1 MMLSQHRIHMK
12 RVTFLGWVASLTL
25 VATSPLIAQISSATV
40 AGTVVDVTSA
50 RITNADVKL
59 VNILSGAENDSRTN
73 RDGSFLMSGVI
84 PGDYTLEID
93 RAGFAAIQITGL
105 TLHVGDTKNLLIR
118 MRVGT
123 VTQTVNVEQAS
134 TSLDTAD
141 ISVSTVVDKAFVAN
155 MPLNGRSFRD
165 LIDMIPGVLTQSPQT
180 SGESFGAR
188 GTFSVNGQQLNAN
201 SYLVD
206 GVSANVGAALLTGSH
221 KVASDGSAAGLTA
234 LGTTQGL
241 VAVDALQEFRVL
253 TSTYSSEYGRSLG
266 GQFAL
271 LTRSGTNAVH
281 GTLFNYLRSD
291 ATDAEDWY
299 RRFNRSDARTSY
311 HQDDFGGT
319 LGGPFTVPR
328 LYRGTNKTFYF
339 LSYEGLNVEQPSAP
353 EVAFVPRL
361 ALQGDAALH
370 LQPIFNLFPQG
381 NYTLNYPSADSTGL
395 APYPGGATSYPG
407 IVNATSVR
415 LDHALSSG
423 ISGFFRYG
431 ETPSSSQAGNLSS
444 ITKVHLDT
452 RTFTFGVTAQL
463 ASRFSNDFRAG
474 YAASRSSLTTSL
486 DNYFYSSSFHFGNSL
501 NPLMGLPASTAS
513 SSADFFVH
521 VAGAGSSEI
530 QTDQATSTLHQWNFR
545 DTASAQLGEHL
556 IRFGIDVRH
565 VVSMIRP
572 PSLRV
577 EANFFTTDSLR
588 QNAASVVSISKNLP
602 ATPVFEQFAAF
613 IQDEWR
619 LTEGLTVSSGLR
631 WEVAPPPHGADGND
645 AYTLLGPLDNPG
657 ALTVA
662 RRGTPL
668 WRTGRFNIAPHVG
681 GVWAPIRTPGKE
693 LLLRGGVGMYFAA
706 ANAAAS
712 EAFSAMGFSETR
724 QLLHAAVPVTT
735 QQLDFS
741 PGSSTNRTS
750 AIFAFPQHLQLPYT
764 LQWNVA
770 LEKSIGTSQTLS
782 VSWVGADGRRLL
794 QKQRATA
801 QTQPAQWGE
810 LFFFPGQVSSSYQ
823 ALQAKFQRTMSNG
836 LQVLG
841 SYGWAHTLDYGST
854 APAFALRHG
863 NSDLDVRQTFQAA
876 ISWSPRIP
884 ATVQPAK
891 ALLTGWSFDGR
902 LSIRSAFPITPLG
915 TITSDPATGS
925 RYYSG
930 VDLISGR
937 PLYLYGA
944 QFPGGRMINGGPNA
958 SAPAFTLPSG
968 DDAGNAPRN
977 LLRGFGASQIN
988 LAVRREFPLPAGTH
1002 LQLRLDAFN
1011 VLNHP
1016 QFGYTDPVLTDALF
1030 GQATLMLNQS
1040 FGSTG
1045 SLYEPGGPRSLQL
1058 ALRLHF

>member
-1 MMLSQHRIHMK
+1 MLSEHTMHMN
-12 RVTFLGWVASLTL
+12 RVTFLSRVASIALL
-25 VATSPLIAQISSATV
+25 ATSPLVAQISSATV
-40 AGTVVDVTSA
+40 AGTVVDITSA
-50 RITNADVKL
+50 RITDADVKL
-59 VNILSGAENDSRTN
+59 VNILSGAEIDSRTN

-93 RAGFAAIQITGL
+93 RAGFAVVQLTEL

-123 VTQTVNVEQAS
+123 VTQTVNVEQTG

-165 LIDMIPGVLTQSPQT
+165 LLDMTPGVLTQSPQT

-201 SYLVD
+201 SYMVD
-206 GVSANVGAALLTGSH
+206 GVSANVGAASLTGTQ

-234 LGTTQGL
+234 LGTTQGI

-253 TSTYSSEYGRSLG
+253 TSTYPSEYGRSLG

-271 LTRSGTNAVH
+271 LTRSGTSTVH
-281 GTLFNYLRSD
+281 GTLFNYIRSN
-291 ATDAEDWY
+291 TVDAEDWY
-299 RRFNRSDARTSY
+299 TTFNRSDARTSY

-319 LGGPFTVPR
+319 LGGPFTIPK
-328 LYRGTNKTFYF
+328 LYRGTNKTYFF

-381 NYTLNYPSADSTGL
+381 DYSLNYPSADSTGL

-415 LDHALSSG
+415 LDHALSSR

-444 ITKVHLDT
+444 LTRVHVDT
-452 RTFTFGVTAQL
+452 RTFTLGVTAQL
-463 ASRFSNDFRAG
+463 ASRVSNDFRAG
-474 YAASRSSLTTSL
+474 YADSRSSLTTSL
-486 DNYFYSSSFHFGNSL
+486 DNYFYSSSFHFGDSL
-501 NPLMGLPASTAS
+501 NPLMGLPPSTAS
-513 SSADFFVH
+513 SSTDFFIH
-521 VAGAGSSEI
+521 IAGAGSSEI
-530 QTDQATSTLHQWNFR
+530 QTDQAASNLHQWNFR
-545 DTASAQLGEHL
+545 DTVSAQVGKH
-556 IRFGIDVRH
+556 IVRFGIDQRR

-577 EANFFTTDSLR
+577 EADFFTTDSLR
-588 QNAASVVSISKNLP
+588 QNAASVVSISKHLP

-613 IQDEWR
+613 VQDEWR
-619 LTEGLTVSSGLR
+619 LTKALTVSSGLR

-645 AYTLLGPLDNPG
+645 AYTLFGTMNNSGSL
-657 ALTVA
+657 AVA
-662 RRGTPL
+662 SRGTPL
-668 WRTGRFNIAPHVG
+668 WRTGRFNIAPRVG

-693 LLLRGGVGMYFAA
+693 LLLRSGVGIYFAT
-706 ANAAAS
+706 ANGAAS

-724 QLLHAAVPVTT
+724 QLLHTAVPVTAP
-735 QQLDFS
+735 QLDFS
-741 PGSSTNRTS
+741 LGSSTNDRS
-750 AIFAFPQHLQLPYT
+750 SDVFAFPQHLQLPYT

-770 LEKSIGTSQTLS
+770 LEKSIGKSQNLS
-782 VSWVGADGRRLL
+782 ISWVGADGRRLL
-794 QKQRATA
+794 QKQRAIT
-801 QTQPAQWGE
+801 QTQPSQLGE
-810 LFFFPGQVSSSYQ
+810 LFFFPGRVSSSYQ
-823 ALQAKFQRTMSNG
+823 ALQAKFQRALSNG

-841 SYGWAHTLDYGST
+841 SYGWSHTLDYGST
-854 APAFALRHG
+854 APAFALRRG
-863 NSDLDVRQTFQAA
+863 NSDLDVRHTFQAA

-884 ATVQPAK
+884 ATVPPAK
-891 ALLTGWSFDGR
+891 ALFTGWSFDGR
-902 LSIRSAFPITPLG
+902 VSIRSAFPLTPLG
-915 TITSDPATGS
+915 TIASDPATGN

-930 VDLISGR
+930 VDLIPGR
-937 PLYLYGA
+937 PLYLYGP

-958 SAPAFTLPSG
+958 SSPAFTLPSSS
-968 DDAGNAPRN
+968 DAGNAPRN

-988 LAVRREFPLPAGTH
+988 LAVRREFPLRAGAN
-1002 LQLRLDAFN
+1002 LQFRVDAFN

-1045 SLYEPGGPRSLQL
+1045 SLYEPGEPRSLQL